1 MKNMALLF
9 VVVFAFACGGKKKP
23 ETTTT
28 DPNTS
33 TSNANAGSGSATGEG
48 VECAKEIAL
57 VCPDGQID
65 GCLKTPAEG
74 TTHACVAK

>member
-1 MKNMALLF
+1 MKNLIAIA
-9 VVVFAFACGGKKKP
+9 VVFVMACGGSKKP
-23 ETTTT
+23 EAKAT

-33 TSNANAGSGSATGEG
+33 TQPGDGMGSTGTGEG
-48 VECAKEIAL
+48 VECEKEIAL

-65 GCLKTPAEG
+65 GCLKTPQEG

>member
-1 MKNMALLF
+1 MRKLLF
-9 VVVFAFACGGKKKP
+9 VTLFVMACGGSKKADP
-23 ETTTT
+23 STPTSST
-28 DPNTS
+28 DPASAT
-33 TSNANAGSGSATGEG
+33 GSATGEG

-74 TTHACVAK
+74 TTHACVTQ

>member
-1 MKNMALLF
+1 MKKLLIVGLF
-9 VVVFAFACGGKKKP
+9 VIGCGGSKKP
-23 ETTTT
+23 SDTTAGGGG
-28 DPNTS
+28 TS
-33 TSNANAGSGSATGEG
+33 GSGSAAPTEG
-48 VECAKEIAL
+48 VPCEKEIAL

>member
-1 MKNMALLF
+1 MKQLLAIAVF
-9 VVVFAFACGGKKKP
+9 VMACGGGSKKA

-33 TSNANAGSGSATGEG
+33 TSSGDPGAPPTGEG
-48 VECAKEIAL
+48 TPCEQEIAL

-65 GCLKTPAEG
+65 GCLKTPQEG
-74 TTHACVAK
+74 TSHACVAK

>member
-1 MKNMALLF
+1 MKKIFLVALF
-9 VVVFAFACGGKKKP
+9 VIGCGGSKKQP
-23 ETTTT
+23 ETT
-28 DPNTS
+28 P
-33 TSNANAGSGSATGEG
+33 AGGGTGSSAPADG
-48 VECAKEIAL
+48 VACEKEIAL